1 MNGKPPQ
8 NKRKDIAMKYVHFFC
23 ITYFVFTI
31 IGCGKKHHE
40 QVEINV
46 SDSFKKAIEEV
57 APKKKYCFYALK
69 ESYPKS
75 IEEMTQTKLIVCGD
89 IEEHADLTIVM
100 TASIDGLDVPLFKSI
115 SRYLISPFFLSGG
128 ADATETLS
136 ITSQSG
142 ETFEVVR
149 KKRIYAKDTSISVLI
164 SECFEELKNNDKSV
178 LFMSKD
184 VDSEQLN
191 HMVKLVF
198 E

>member
-1 MNGKPPQ
+1 
-8 NKRKDIAMKYVHFFC
+8 MKYVHFFC
-23 ITYFVFTI
+23 ITYLVFSI
-31 IGCGKKHHE
+31 IGCGTKPHE

-46 SDSFKKAIEEV
+46 SDSFKKAIEEA

-89 IEEHADLTIVM
+89 IEEQADLEVLM
-100 TASIDGLDVPLFKSI
+100 TSFDGLGVPLFKSI
-115 SRYLISPFFLSGG
+115 SRYSINPNMLSGEVI
-128 ADATETLS
+128 TSETLS
-136 ITSQSG
+136 ITHKSS
-142 ETFEVVR
+142 EAMEVLR
-149 KKRIYAKDTSISVLI
+149 ENRIYSKDISISALV
-164 SECFEELKNNDKSV
+164 SECFEELKKNDKSV

-184 VDSEQLN
+184 VNSEQLN